1 MKQATTK
8 ISLVILA
15 FIISLTGMGV
25 TIANFC
31 CDDCSSHF
39 WTKIHPVLHDNSEK
53 STEHSCC
60 SDKKEAHTHDCT
72 QQHDDNKKCCSLER
86 QSTTL
91 DSYHTKP
98 AVTIP
103 FTWVENIPFILTTD
117 LTNRYESESVFGDI
131 DEPPKITSPREYLSL
146 IRILII

>member
-1 MKQATTK
+1 MKQVVTK
-8 ISLVILA
+8 ISLVFLSL
-15 FIISLTGMGV
+15 IISMTGMGT

-39 WTKIHPVLHDNSEK
+39 WSKIHTETPAGSEK
-53 STEHSCC
+53 EQKYSCC
-60 SDKKEAHTHDCT
+60 SEKNDEHADNCTHQEEKE
-72 QQHDDNKKCCSLER
+72 CCSLER

-103 FTWVENIPFILTTD
+103 FTWVENIPFILTVD
-117 LTNRYESESVFGDI
+117 LTNRYELESVFGDI